1 MVENM
6 LYVLED
12 QHHKKKKEEKNA
24 KGGFDEVEM
33 EGNAKGGFDKLEM
46 EGKKTSQVT
55 PHSSLCMKW

>member
-1 MVENM
+1 
-6 LYVLED
+6 LRTSTT
-12 QHHKKKKEEKNA
+12 KKKKEEKNA